1 MSKTIQKISLAPT
14 RDIPFNSLVLS
25 QANVRTIKTGVS
37 IDELSARPDQG
48 RAGETRGAP
57 RASAWARR
65 PARTSRA
72 RWRAG

>member
-37 IDELSARPDQG
+37 IEELSKDIAR
-48 RAGETRGAP
+48 
-57 RASAWARR
+57 RASRTTSARSS
-65 PARTSRA
+65 PAAAHEQRA
-72 RWRAG
+72 VDLLHGF